1 MYRTFCL
8 IKILYIVIQLMKLWP
23 QLHNYITHSLQ
34 NLQNLVNQQY
44 RAHSAILTTN
54 SAELLNL
61 IETEYRVSILYL
73 LWLQT
78 FFHFIC

>member
-23 QLHNYITHSLQ
+23 QFHNYITHSPQ

-44 RAHSAILTTN
+44 RAHSAILTAN
-54 SAELLNL
+54 SVELLNL

-73 LWLQT
+73 L
-78 FFHFIC
+78 